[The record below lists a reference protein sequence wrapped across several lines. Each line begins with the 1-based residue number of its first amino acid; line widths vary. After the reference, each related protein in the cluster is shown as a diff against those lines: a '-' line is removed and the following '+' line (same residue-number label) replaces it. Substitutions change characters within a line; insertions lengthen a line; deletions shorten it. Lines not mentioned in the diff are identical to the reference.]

1 LARGSEALFSAG
13 ALRLTLENFE
23 MKKSLI
29 ALAVLAAAGAASA
42 QSTVTLSGKFG
53 FAYDAGSRTNAANV
67 STSFSGLGQTD
78 GNVTFAAVEDL
89 GGGMKAGA
97 SIDIRA
103 RGRNNVAGS
112 VDGRDASVYV
122 NGGFGTIT
130 MGAIEAGNGI
140 QPLGSGGAAIQ
151 GLDGA
156 AYGVSRAVLDAAGNV
171 DILQYSSPS
180 FAGGFSVAA
189 AVLDTNM
196 GQYGMDQASATA
208 DATLLVLGYAAG
220 PVAAKI
226 DFTKYDLNAIV
237 AGATTPD
244 SRTRVSGSYNLGV
257 AKFGIGYQ
265 GKKTSTGVTNTQTIF
280 GVSAPV
286 GNFDLGLAYARNTQD
301 LANAVTGYELDV
313 RYNLS
318 KRTTVLMAYQSVS
331 EANTNLSGSNMR
343 VRLMHSF

>member
-1 LARGSEALFSAG
+1 
-13 ALRLTLENFE
+13 

-53 FAYDAGSRTNAANV
+53 FAYDTSSRTTAANV
-67 STSFSGLGQTD
+67 TTTSSGLGQTD

-89 GGGMKAGA
+89 GGGMKAGS
-97 SIDIRA
+97 SIDIRT
-103 RGRNNVAGS
+103 RGRGALAANGV

-122 NGGFGTIT
+122 TGGFGTIT
-130 MGAIEAGNGI
+130 AGAIEAGNGI
-140 QPLGSGGAAIQ
+140 QPLGSAGAAIQ

-156 AYGVSRAVLDAAGNV
+156 AYGATRAVLDAPSNV
-171 DILQYSSPS
+171 DILQYSSPT

-189 AVLDTNM
+189 AILDTNM

-220 PVAAKI
+220 PIAAKI
-226 DFTKYDLNAIV
+226 DFTKYDLNAI
-237 AGATTPD
+237 APTAATPD
-244 SRTRVSGSYNLGV
+244 SRTRISGNYNLGV
-257 AKFGIGYQ
+257 AKLGLGYQ
-265 GKKTSTGVTNTQTIF
+265 SKKTTTGVANTQTIF
-280 GVSAPV
+280 GVSAPF
-286 GNFDLGLAYARNTQD
+286 GNVDLGLAFARNTQD
-301 LANAVTGYELDV
+301 LLNTVTGYELDV

-331 EANTNLSGSNMR
+331 EANTTISGSNLR
-343 VRLMHSF
+343 LRLMHAF